1 MKQRTLVRLDRTVG
15 AIGLG
20 CMGMSWGYA
29 TGTRDNSESS
39 RVVNAAIDAG
49 VTFIDTAD
57 VYGAGDNESL
67 VGAAL
72 AGRRD
77 EVTLAT
83 KVGLIVEDASTGAM
97 RRDASPAHI
106 GRAIDASLTRLQT
119 DVIDLYYLHR
129 VDDAVPLEDTW
140 AALADLVTA
149 GKVRQ
154 IGLSEVT
161 VEQAELANSIHP
173 VAAIQSELSLWTR
186 DALHAKERQTTD
198 LGAAGAAGAAA
209 AATAESV
216 GVLEWCARN
225 SANFVPFAPL
235 GRGFLT
241 GAITA
246 DTEFEAS
253 DFRSRNPRFT
263 AEARQSNQA
272 IVDSVRQ
279 IAERL
284 GATPAQVALAW
295 VLAQG
300 EHVIPIPGTRKLAHL
315 ADNVGSVDI
324 ELSATDLDLL
334 NGVPSAAGARY

>member
-20 CMGMSWGYA
+20 CMGMSWGYSA
-29 TGTRDNSESS
+29 GTRDNVESRS
-39 RVVNAAIDAG
+39 VVHAAIDAG

-57 VYGAGDNESL
+57 VYGAGDNEIL
-67 VGAAL
+67 VGQAL

-106 GRAIDASLTRLQT
+106 RSAVDASLKRLGT
-119 DVIDLYYLHR
+119 EVIDLYYLHR
-129 VDDAVPLEDTW
+129 VDENVPLEDTW
-140 AALADLVTA
+140 AAMAELVA
-149 GKVRQ
+149 SGKVRQ

-161 VEQAELANSIHP
+161 TAQAERANAIHP
-173 VAAIQSELSLWTR
+173 VAVIQSELSLWTR
-186 DALHAKERQTTD
+186 DALHPSDTD
-198 LGAAGAAGAAA
+198 GDD
-209 AATAESV
+209 SV
-216 GVLEWCARN
+216 DPTSHRVDGIVQWCARN
-225 SANFVPFAPL
+225 GANFVPFAPL

-246 DTEFEAS
+246 ATEFEPS

-263 AEARQSNQA
+263 EQARSSNQV
-272 IVDSVRQ
+272 IVDSVRS
-279 IAERL
+279 IAARQ

-300 EHVIPIPGTRKLAHL
+300 ENVIPIPGTRRLAHL
-315 ADNVGSVDI
+315 ADNVGAVNV
-324 ELSATDLDLL
+324 ELSPADLELL